1 MFGVDLPTWSSLEI
15 LCVCERE
22 EERERGGVYACA
34 RWGEDEMQKK

>member
-15 LCVCERE
+15 LCERE